1 MKEILILGDV
11 HANYPAL
18 KAIGDS
24 LRLDRF
30 DRIINTGDLTV
41 YSTFPNETIDWFRNL
56 EDKAIVIKGNTDK
69 RILKILKGKKL
80 KKPKK
85 KEKRIMYFWTSD
97 NLSTENIT
105 YLKSL
110 PQKSELFINDL
121 RIGVFHGSLDK
132 PNAQLFPS
140 TPDSRFIELAKKSPY
155 HIHIVGHSH
164 VPFHKVVAGVHFIN
178 PGSVG
183 RMFDGDPR
191 TSFAILK
198 IISGELAVE
207 HFRIP
212 YPVKDVVKGLK
223 NNSLPDIYCRMFLT
237 GKKLN

>member
-1 MKEILILGDV
+1 MKEILLLGDV
-11 HANYPAL
+11 HANFPAL

-24 LRLDRF
+24 LQLDRF

-56 EDKAIVIKGNTDK
+56 EDKAVVILGNTDR
-69 RILKILKGKKL
+69 RILKILNHKKL
-80 KKPKK
+80 KKPKM
-85 KEKRIMYFWTSD
+85 KEKRVMYFWTID
-97 NLSTENIT
+97 NLSTESIT

-110 PQKSELFINDL
+110 QKKSEFSVNEL
-121 RIGVFHGSLDK
+121 RIGVFHGSLDD

-140 TPDSRFIELAKKSPY
+140 APDSRFIQLAKSSNY
-155 HIHIVGHSH
+155 RVHIMGHSH

-191 TSFAILK
+191 ASFAILK
-198 IISGELAVE
+198 VTSDQFVVE

-212 YPVKDVVKGLK
+212 YPVEDVVKGLK
-223 NNSLPDIYCRMFLT
+223 KNKLPDIYCKMFLT

>member
-1 MKEILILGDV
+1 MKEILLLGDV

-24 LRLDRF
+24 LDLDRF

-56 EDKAIVIKGNTDK
+56 EDKGIVIPGNTDK
-69 RILKILKGKKL
+69 RVLKILKGKKL

-85 KEKRIMYFWTSD
+85 KEKRAMYFWTSD
-97 NLSTENIT
+97 NLSTANIA

-110 PQKSELFINDL
+110 PRKSEFTIDRF
-121 RIGVFHGSLDK
+121 RIGVFHGSLDD
-132 PNAQLFPS
+132 PNEQLFPS
-140 TPDSRFIELAKKSPY
+140 TPERRFIELAKNAPY
-155 HIHIVGHSH
+155 RVHIMGHSH

-191 TSFAILK
+191 SSFAILK
-198 IISGELAVE
+198 VLSDQLAVE

-212 YPVKDVVKGLK
+212 YPVEDVVKGLK
-223 NNSLPDIYCRMFLT
+223 INSLPDIYCRMFLT